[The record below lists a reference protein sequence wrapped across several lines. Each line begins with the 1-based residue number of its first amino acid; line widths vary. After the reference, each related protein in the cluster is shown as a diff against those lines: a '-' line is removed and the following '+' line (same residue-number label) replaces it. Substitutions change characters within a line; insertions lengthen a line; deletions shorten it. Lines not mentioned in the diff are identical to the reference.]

1 MFSLSDSKL
10 PVWQSTGGATY
21 GGGKRAAASKPLS
34 APMKQPLAAASKP
47 AASAASEHVH
57 GGVKGHSNQ
66 ENAAPNL
73 NKIPSSRDVTAAVS
87 SKPATQAH
95 SAANDANADAS
106 KLLQEISS
114 LKGTNTNLT
123 QSITDMRTEMD
134 GLEKERDFYFDK
146 LREIEGLLQDIE
158 DKNSGN
164 ELTAAIFKIL
174 YATIDGFE
182 PVLVSDEATATA
194 AANAAEELVR

>member
-1 MFSLSDSKL
+1 
-10 PVWQSTGGATY
+10 
-21 GGGKRAAASKPLS
+21 
-34 APMKQPLAAASKP
+34 MKQPLVAASKP
-47 AASAASEHVH
+47 ASSAASEHAH
-57 GGVKGHSNQ
+57 GAVKGHSNQ

-73 NKIPSSRDVTAAVS
+73 NKIPSARDVTAVS
-87 SKPATQAH
+87 SKPATKADSSAH
-95 SAANDANADAS
+95 TNDANTEAS

-146 LREIEGLLQDIE
+146 LREIEVLLQDIE

-182 PVLVSDEATATA
+182 PVLVSDEATAT
-194 AANAAEELVR
+194 NAADELAR

>member
-1 MFSLSDSKL
+1 M
-10 PVWQSTGGATY
+10 QSTGGATY
-21 GGGKRAAASKPLS
+21 GGGKRAATNKPSS
-34 APMKQPLAAASKP
+34 APIKQPLAAASKP
-47 AASAASEHVH
+47 EH
-57 GGVKGHSNQ
+57 VKGHSNQ

-73 NKIPSSRDVTAAVS
+73 NKIPSSRDVTSTAS
-87 SKPATQAH
+87 SKATTHSHSVTSAAAAATQDTDP
-95 SAANDANADAS
+95 N
-106 KLLQEISS
+106 KLLQEIQS
-114 LKGTNTNLT
+114 LKGTNANLT

-146 LREIEGLLQDIE
+146 LREIEVLLQDIE

-182 PVLVSDEATATA
+182 PVLVTDEASTNA
-194 AANAAEELVR
+194 AAPAVVEELGR

>member
-1 MFSLSDSKL
+1 
-10 PVWQSTGGATY
+10 
-21 GGGKRAAASKPLS
+21 
-34 APMKQPLAAASKP
+34 MKQPLVAASKP
-47 AASAASEHVH
+47 ASSAASEHAH

-73 NKIPSSRDVTAAVS
+73 NKIPSARDVTSAVS
-87 SKPATQAH
+87 SKPAAKADSSAH
-95 SAANDANADAS
+95 EANTEVS

-146 LREIEGLLQDIE
+146 LREIEVLLQDIE

-182 PVLVSDEATATA
+182 PVLVSDEAAATA
-194 AANAAEELVR
+194 AATAAEELARWNNNNTLFSWDLFMKL